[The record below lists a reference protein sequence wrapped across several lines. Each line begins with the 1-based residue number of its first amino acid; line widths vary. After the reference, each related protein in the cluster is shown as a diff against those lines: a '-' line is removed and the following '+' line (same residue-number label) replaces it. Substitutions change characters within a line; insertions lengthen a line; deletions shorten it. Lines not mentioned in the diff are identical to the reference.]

1 MVDEV
6 KSAYEELDKERNSDQ
21 RLTQTLSIWKLK
33 LMGSSC
39 KKMENNTYSQTISLL
54 SNVSKLFRKLTSQ
67 V

>member
-33 LMGSSC
+33 LMGSSWE
-39 KKMENNTYSQTISLL
+39 KLENNTYSQTISLV
-54 SNVSKLFRKLTSQ
+54 SNVSKLFRKLTSR

>member
-33 LMGSSC
+33 LMGSSWE
-39 KKMENNTYSQTISLL
+39 KLENNTNSQTISLVN
-54 SNVSKLFRKLTSQ
+54 NVFKLFRKLTSR